1 MASYEKWMTE
11 ILKCSTI
18 DRIGLGKHALYDTMV
33 ILARNGL
40 TISDSVKFIISLIRL
55 FVNADNVCSDDEYNI
70 IRAIT
75 EVDFSK
81 KRFFEITDI
90 YAKEGYVDEI
100 ENIIEKLPSE
110 QKKPICLFGLS
121 ILASDNLLTKE
132 EKELFIRLSE

>member
-1 MASYEKWMTE
+1 MVNYEAWMRE
-11 ILKCSTI
+11 VLKCSAI
-18 DRIGLGKHALYDTMV
+18 DRINLGKHALYDTMV
-33 ILARNGL
+33 VLARNGL
-40 TISDSVKFIISLIRL
+40 TITDSVKFIISLIRL
-55 FVNADNVCSDDEYNI
+55 FVTADNVCSDDEYNL

-100 ENIIEKLPSE
+100 DKVIEKLPLE

-121 ILASDNLLTKE
+121 ILASDNVLTNEE
-132 EKELFIRLSE
+132 EKLFIRLSK

>member
-1 MASYEKWMTE
+1 MAEYQRIMDE
-11 ILKCSTI
+11 ILKCSAV
-18 DRIGLGKHALYDTMV
+18 DRIKLGKHSLYDTMV

-40 TISDSVKFIISLIRL
+40 TIDDSVKFIISLIRL

-81 KRFFEITDI
+81 KRFFEITDM

-100 ENIIEKLPSE
+100 EKIIERLPQA
-110 QKKPICLFGLS
+110 QKMPICVFGLS
-121 ILASDNLLTKE
+121 ILASDNVLTKE
-132 EKELFIRLSE
+132 EQDLFIKLTN

>member
-1 MASYEKWMTE
+1 MANYEKWMEE
-11 ILKCSTI
+11 ILKCRTV
-18 DRIGLGKHALYDTMV
+18 DRIWLGKHALYDTMV

-40 TISDSVKFIISLIRL
+40 TITDSVKFIISLIRL
-55 FVNADNVCSDDEYNI
+55 FVTADNVCSDDEYNI

-100 ENIIEKLPSE
+100 EKVIEKLPSE
-110 QKKPICLFGLS
+110 RKKPICLFGLS
-121 ILASDNLLTKE
+121 ILASDNVLTRE
-132 EKELFIRLSE
+132 EEDLFIRLSK